1 MSMKVKSMTSPPPR
15 PPFLPGTS
23 SAISARL
30 SSFEK
35 PSPPPE
41 CSPRRSCSMGSVD
54 SGGKPKEGMVSQI
67 ASIFQVAP
75 PKEKPRL
82 FKKPQIPV
90 TRPNKGDGE
99 NSSASVERSQSHT
112 TRFNDARAMFE
123 KMGGS
128 TEELDVVRDPHSRFP
143 SRSRS
148 VSPQESMIQ
157 QRPVSTST
165 AHSENNV
172 PIPLRKTSLPHFISS
187 SSDELLHSSVT
198 ASEKSS
204 IKELTNKQRNWFSNF
219 EKGKVENGTRESVK
233 KSPIHTT
240 ATTPT
245 SHVVSSNSHKHPT
258 LSSSKSEDEEY
269 FLTNPEEDEHHE
281 KPPLSARTSSSSSD
295 SIEDYIRNW
304 KKTSPTATP
313 CKSPPPGERI
323 KQDDLEDAGPEV
335 LNAVNKILEKNQSE
349 LNSHQP
355 LSNSKPALSPKPP
368 LEIVKRLSFN
378 GKNYKPN
385 MEGRT
390 SVSSSEDN
398 EDDENHSNGSLV
410 TAMAVTVREDDSED
424 MNSPKVSDRI
434 NREFNFSRQNGTE
447 HARSFAQGMIYDA
460 SLDDL
465 KSDKIL
471 IGDGPASLLIDESKL
486 FPSLEPIESKNA
498 VEEFN
503 KLTDDPNLDSLSDDP
518 PTVNDDEDTDPVT
531 VVHKSPSVSSI
542 SSTTNEVPFIDD
554 ELDESNISPIN
565 DKELYYSNPL
575 VLDLKQSFNSL
586 PSDKCQTPE
595 PTVDL
600 MENSDLNPKTFSN
613 TNYSNN
619 CVQGTI
625 KKDESSSS
633 SDEYQDELQFD
644 ATVSSGH
651 LGFKEDN
658 GDFRST
664 PIKLGLD
671 ESKSNPVVIE
681 EMTPNEADMLL
692 SSNLLEKRLTDDQ
705 AREVVRLLSPDKENV
720 TNVNVDSEELIVAKA
735 ASEALDKLDNLV
747 YQSECREN
755 IASTTAPKEIEDQDD
770 SIVLI
775 KDPAKE
781 VYFDECTGV
790 HYLDDGHYWFE
801 IDGIDPASAYEGSAS
816 FFKSPGRLSFSN
828 EPIRQFS
835 TYSIDEYDRR
845 NDDIDPVAASAE
857 YELEKRVEKMDTF
870 EVELVKGPDGLG
882 LSIIGMGVGA
892 DTGLEKLGI
901 FVKTVTPGG
910 AATKNNQIKVND
922 QIIEVDGKSLVG
934 VTQAYASSV
943 LQNTSGVIRFVIGR
957 DKDPENSEVAQLI
970 RQSLQPSEDEDEDMD
985 DDDDCWYEEYWADLD
1000 RAERQRQHMA
1010 QLEQYDSS
1018 EHTSVTNS
1026 STVEG
1031 EHTIQEEEFE
1041 TRREEDGF
1049 ATSPEESISS
1059 PDNRELM
1066 NDPKGQKLN
1075 NDIKILKRRLEEAQ
1089 YRNMAIE
1096 AEMAEMRSKITSG
1109 SKLNNTSEEQQIQTD
1124 KANLTE
1130 SGIQT
1135 SLSLE
1140 DQERSKELERKYA
1153 HAKRIIHELK
1163 EHEQF
1168 LALQLQERDQGYHS
1182 HLKLLSDRVI
1192 QLEKELASTQKYA
1205 GIPISL
1211 PYNHDGTNLLSPP
1224 ELLKRKPVLPEDASL
1239 DISETEEVNVYNMDN
1254 KDIKEEFDS
1263 AVPAHE
1269 LLDIRANK
1277 FKAELATKG
1286 AMMSQR
1292 HRPTPDALRSN
1303 VLKRSVSAAS
1313 ASSFQTTDSF
1323 ELDQESC
1330 SESREATPDSDSGYM
1345 AATCVAVSNR
1355 TYNKPLP
1362 PLPKANPPISP
1373 SKNPNFLAEMNN
1385 AVQRRQEQHKTNTKS
1400 QPLPNPAV
1408 SSSIAGGGGNMSLAD
1423 QLKSSLEERRKNAA
1437 VANLESGVPDEV
1449 IADIKQAV
1457 KIADDNVRKT
1467 NSSSSHLPTT
1477 QSVIIPTVETTT
1489 HSYYHH
1495 HQQHHHNANNSNSN
1509 NIGQHSHPSPSS
1521 STYGLDH
1528 RQNNNGGIVLIG
1540 QNAFDNITAGSP
1552 STAPNTHSR
1561 HNIEF
1566 RNSPSSNSYQNTT
1579 ATTNN
1584 NSNSSSSGL
1593 PHHHHPS
1600 SPPRILQEGSSS
1612 VAGPEHLNKTSSKN
1626 SSNNNNNANS
1636 QAWSANPVEEWAKE
1650 QVCQW
1655 LLALGMESYITLFMD
1670 KTITGAA
1677 LLNFDSNGLKELG
1690 IKSKE
1695 DREKIKKKIKE
1706 LKAHNDKDN
1715 KKEVKKENFLKKAFK
1730 K

>member
-985 DDDDCWYEEYWADLD
+985 DDDDCWADLD

-1457 KIADDNVRKT
+1457 KIADDN
-1467 NSSSSHLPTT
+1467 
-1477 QSVIIPTVETTT
+1477 
-1489 HSYYHH
+1489 
-1495 HQQHHHNANNSNSN
+1495 
-1509 NIGQHSHPSPSS
+1509 
-1521 STYGLDH
+1521 
-1528 RQNNNGGIVLIG
+1528 
-1540 QNAFDNITAGSP
+1540 
-1552 STAPNTHSR
+1552 
-1561 HNIEF
+1561 EF

>member
-128 TEELDVVRDPHSRFP
+128 TEELDVGRDPHSRFP

-240 ATTPT
+240 TTTPT

-498 VEEFN
+498 EEEFN

-586 PSDKCQTPE
+586 PSDKCQPPE

-613 TNYSNN
+613 TNYSNY

-970 RQSLQPSEDEDEDMD
+970 RQSLQ
-985 DDDDCWYEEYWADLD
+985 ADLD

-1457 KIADDNVRKT
+1457 KIADDN
-1467 NSSSSHLPTT
+1467 
-1477 QSVIIPTVETTT
+1477 
-1489 HSYYHH
+1489 
-1495 HQQHHHNANNSNSN
+1495 
-1509 NIGQHSHPSPSS
+1509 
-1521 STYGLDH
+1521 
-1528 RQNNNGGIVLIG
+1528 
-1540 QNAFDNITAGSP
+1540 
-1552 STAPNTHSR
+1552 
-1561 HNIEF
+1561 EF

>member
-970 RQSLQPSEDEDEDMD
+970 RQSLQ
-985 DDDDCWYEEYWADLD
+985 ADLD

-1457 KIADDNVRKT
+1457 KIADDNE
-1467 NSSSSHLPTT
+1467 PTDMG
-1477 QSVIIPTVETTT
+1477 IIP
-1489 HSYYHH
+1489 
-1495 HQQHHHNANNSNSN
+1495 
-1509 NIGQHSHPSPSS
+1509 P
-1521 STYGLDH
+1521 
-1528 RQNNNGGIVLIG
+1528 
-1540 QNAFDNITAGSP
+1540 
-1552 STAPNTHSR
+1552 
-1561 HNIEF
+1561 EF

>member
-1 MSMKVKSMTSPPPR
+1 MIADWSKKILKESVKKGKVHSFSVNLRFYRER
-15 PPFLPGTS
+15 PQRYLLAF
-23 SAISARL
+23 

-128 TEELDVVRDPHSRFP
+128 TEELDVGRDPHSRFP

-157 QRPVSTST
+157 Q
-165 AHSENNV
+165 H
-172 PIPLRKTSLPHFISS
+172 
-187 SSDELLHSSVT
+187 ELLHSSVT

-240 ATTPT
+240 TTTPT

-368 LEIVKRLSFN
+368 LEIVKQ
-378 GKNYKPN
+378 
-385 MEGRT
+385 
-390 SVSSSEDN
+390 DN

-465 KSDKIL
+465 KSDKI
-471 IGDGPASLLIDESKL
+471 
-486 FPSLEPIESKNA
+486 FNCLEPIESKNA
-498 VEEFN
+498 EEEFN

-586 PSDKCQTPE
+586 PSDKCQPPE

-613 TNYSNN
+613 TNYSNY

-910 AATKNNQIKVND
+910 AAATKNNQIKVND

-970 RQSLQPSEDEDEDMD
+970 RQSLQ
-985 DDDDCWYEEYWADLD
+985 ADLD

-1313 ASSFQTTDSF
+1313 ASSFQT
-1323 ELDQESC
+1323 LDQESC

-1695 DREKIKKKIKE
+1695 DREKIKKKK
-1706 LKAHNDKDN
+1706 
-1715 KKEVKKENFLKKAFK
+1715 
-1730 K
+1730 

>member
-970 RQSLQPSEDEDEDMD
+970 RQSLQ
-985 DDDDCWYEEYWADLD
+985 ADLD

-1457 KIADDNVRKT
+1457 KIADDN
-1467 NSSSSHLPTT
+1467 
-1477 QSVIIPTVETTT
+1477 
-1489 HSYYHH
+1489 
-1495 HQQHHHNANNSNSN
+1495 
-1509 NIGQHSHPSPSS
+1509 
-1521 STYGLDH
+1521 
-1528 RQNNNGGIVLIG
+1528 
-1540 QNAFDNITAGSP
+1540 
-1552 STAPNTHSR
+1552 
-1561 HNIEF
+1561 EF

>member
-1 MSMKVKSMTSPPPR
+1 MIADWSKKILKESVKKGKVHSFSVNLRFYRER
-15 PPFLPGTS
+15 PQRYLLAF
-23 SAISARL
+23 

-128 TEELDVVRDPHSRFP
+128 TEELDVGRDPHSRFP

-157 QRPVSTST
+157 Q
-165 AHSENNV
+165 H
-172 PIPLRKTSLPHFISS
+172 
-187 SSDELLHSSVT
+187 ELLHSSVT

-240 ATTPT
+240 TTTPT

-368 LEIVKRLSFN
+368 LEIVKQ
-378 GKNYKPN
+378 
-385 MEGRT
+385 
-390 SVSSSEDN
+390 DN

-465 KSDKIL
+465 KSDKI
-471 IGDGPASLLIDESKL
+471 
-486 FPSLEPIESKNA
+486 FNCLEPIESKNA
-498 VEEFN
+498 EEEFN

-586 PSDKCQTPE
+586 PSDKCQPPE

-613 TNYSNN
+613 TNYSNY

-910 AATKNNQIKVND
+910 AAATKNNQIKVND

-970 RQSLQPSEDEDEDMD
+970 RQSLQ
-985 DDDDCWYEEYWADLD
+985 ADLD

-1313 ASSFQTTDSF
+1313 ASSFQT
-1323 ELDQESC
+1323 LDQESC

-1561 HNIEF
+1561 HNIEPTDMGIIPPEF

-1695 DREKIKKKIKE
+1695 DREKIKKKK
-1706 LKAHNDKDN
+1706 
-1715 KKEVKKENFLKKAFK
+1715 
-1730 K
+1730 